1 MSYMS
6 SLKSAVFPTQLM
18 MKNKEL
24 LEDKSL
30 VLENIHGR
38 YILYIIYFFLT
49 ND

>member
-6 SLKSAVFPTQLM
+6 PLKSAVFPTQLM

-24 LEDKSL
+24 WGDKSL

-38 YILYIIYFFLT
+38 YIYIIYF
-49 ND
+49 